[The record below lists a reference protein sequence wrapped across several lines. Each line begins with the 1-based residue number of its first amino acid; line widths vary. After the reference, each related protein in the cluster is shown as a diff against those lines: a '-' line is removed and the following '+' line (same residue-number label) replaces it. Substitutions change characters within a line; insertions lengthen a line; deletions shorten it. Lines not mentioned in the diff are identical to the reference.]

1 MRALAGSPATPLR
14 LVNGVDLHP
23 STLAKLGEQI
33 APDGAGMPL
42 SSPADALL
50 PRLTIFGQSRG
61 HVERL
66 ELSGRFDLWA
76 GPLVHVWLAQAEIA
90 SMDVVV
96 LDMWNVTSMDEAGFL
111 ICLRAWGHAALRGVR
126 FRLVRCRDD
135 VRRMLDLTGTAELFG
150 AVPTEDGR
158 GPAQEYEGIGWTP
171 ILIPQVC
178 RDQ

>member
-1 MRALAGSPATPLR
+1 LI
-14 LVNGVDLHP
+14 NGVDLHP
-23 STLAKLGEQI
+23 STLVKLGDQI
-33 APDGAGMPL
+33 APDAAGMPQPPTRDPL
-42 SSPADALL
+42 R
-50 PRLTIFGQSRG
+50 PRLTILGQSRG

-150 AVPTEDGR
+150 ALPTEDGR